1 MASTKRLLKRK
12 TCGSLKRKDW
22 NKVKVDIS
30 ESWNSHWPVS
40 RGIAFSRL
48 TRKGASPRCA
58 SKLVRG
64 IFAKLKKQR
73 PHQNYGPE

>member
-1 MASTKRLLKRK
+1 MRK
-12 TCGSLKRKDW
+12 KLRKKPCGSLSRKDW
-22 NKVKVDIS
+22 DKVKGDVSDA
-30 ESWNSHWPVS
+30 WNSHYPLS

-64 IFAKLKKQR
+64 IFAKLKRQR
-73 PHQNYGPE
+73 PHQNY